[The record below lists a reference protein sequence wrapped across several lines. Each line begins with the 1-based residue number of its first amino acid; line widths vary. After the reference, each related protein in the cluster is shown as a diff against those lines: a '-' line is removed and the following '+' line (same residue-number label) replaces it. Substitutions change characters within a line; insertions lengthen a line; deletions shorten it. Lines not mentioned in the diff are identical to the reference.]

1 MIMERYYNVI
11 AVQDNGVGN
20 ETTLGEYDTL
30 EEAEKRVREVHDRGH
45 MIYYTKVDIVEVKET
60 LTRIKDVKSTVVQ
73 TTEPKDPDY
82 ECPVVPSPTVG
93 LFHPDYERQGLQT
106 VEQMTADYEELRDTV
121 YHLEDRHV
129 GLRHELSTDMEML
142 EDSLEELKD
151 NLAEDLRDL
160 RMELEEMRG
169 RTQR

>member
-1 MIMERYYNVI
+1 MKKYYNVI

-45 MIYYTKVDIVEVKET
+45 MIYYTKVNIFEVKET

-73 TTEPKDPDY
+73 TTEP
-82 ECPVVPSPTVG
+82 VVPPPTTVP
-93 LFHPDYERQGLQT
+93 LFHPDYERQGVQT
-106 VEQMTADYEELRDTV
+106 VTADYEKLRDTV

-129 GLRHELSTDMEML
+129 GLRHELLKEIEGLQDDML
-142 EDSLEELKD
+142 ALRAELK
-151 NLAEDLRDL
+151 ESK
-160 RMELEEMRG
+160 
-169 RTQR
+169 